1 VDLRERGS
9 GRARHPWEVSRST
22 FFRQLISDHVAV
34 ATVRTVLDAGAGDGW
49 FAGELLGALD
59 QSASITCWDVNYRSE
74 DLTAPTDPRIVRTA
88 TRPPGPYELV
98 LALDVLEHLDDDES
112 FLADALVP
120 LLSGVLVVSV
130 PAFPR
135 LFSDHDRALEH
146 RRRYRRRDLL
156 AMLNRHVDVLE
167 SGMLF
172 TSLLVP
178 RTATVAAERLG
189 RESKSTTGIGSW
201 SGGPRTTNLITSALD
216 ADAAAGRSLAR
227 RGVVLPGLSVWAAG
241 RRRAG

>member
-1 VDLRERGS
+1 MVDLRERGS
-9 GRARHPWEVSRST
+9 GRARHPWEVSRSR
-22 FFRQLISDHVAV
+22 FFRELIGDHVEL

-59 QSASITCWDVNYRSE
+59 PSASITCWDVNYRSE
-74 DLTAPTDPRIVRTA
+74 DLTAPTDPRIVRT
-88 TRPPGPYELV
+88 TTSPSGPYELV

-112 FLADALVP
+112 FLAGALVP

-135 LFSDHDRALEH
+135 LFSNHDRVLEH

-167 SGMLF
+167 SGMVF

-178 RTATVAAERLG
+178 RTVTVAAERLG
-189 RESKSTTGIGSW
+189 RESKPTGIGAW
-201 SGGPRTTNLITSALD
+201 SGGPRTTSLITSALD

-227 RGVVLPGLSVWAAG
+227 LGVILPGLSVWAVC
-241 RRRAG
+241 RRRPG